1 MAFGELLFYI
11 VFSWYGFTRGDDGI
25 QGLMPPFILKSGIAY
40 YYFTL
45 LIVAIASFLLWKI
58 TRSPFGYTLRM
69 LRDNQNRAAFLGVDT
84 REGYADEL
92 HYRRRICRISRSF
105 VGAFSALSISGS
117 AGLGSIGSSGVHVS
131 NGWSRLFRGSPGGV
145 HHLHESR
152 CLCNQFTNYW
162 PLTIGTIILCM
173 VAFPSG
179 RTPLHCGWVAGARRK
194 AIHEPIDTGSK
205 NVEKSFG
212 GLMAAKQINFNL
224 VRGAKEAI
232 IGPNGAGKSTF
243 FALVS
248 GYHRPDRGSILFD
261 GHDITGHRP
270 HQVARMGISRAFQV
284 SNIFSRLTVLENV
297 RSAVQVSNGR
307 GFNLFHTAERV
318 GLERTEEILTL
329 CNLNQKRNVPAGEL
343 SQGDKKKLELALAL
357 AGKPKLLLLDE
368 PTAGMSLE
376 ESKETMDLVDR
387 LNEDYGLTILFTE
400 HDMAVVFNHAIRITL
415 LHRGEVVI

>member
-1 MAFGELLFYI
+1 MNRL
-11 VFSWYGFTRGDDGI
+11 
-25 QGLMPPFILKSGIAY
+25 ILA
-40 YYFTL
+40 
-45 LIVAIASFLLWKI
+45 V
-58 TRSPFGYTLRM
+58 
-69 LRDNQNRAAFLGVDT
+69 
-84 REGYADEL
+84 
-92 HYRRRICRISRSF
+92 
-105 VGAFSALSISGS
+105 
-117 AGLGSIGSSGVHVS
+117 
-131 NGWSRLFRGSPGGV
+131 
-145 HHLHESR
+145 
-152 CLCNQFTNYW
+152 
-162 PLTIGTIILCM
+162 
-173 VAFPSG
+173 
-179 RTPLHCGWVAGARRK
+179 
-194 AIHEPIDTGSK
+194 K

-307 GFNLFHTAERV
+307 GFNLFHPAERV

-415 LHRGEVVI
+415 LHRGEVVISGTPSDVRGSDLVQKIYLGGQA